1 MSTNSFNLSDGSWR
15 RSFASSVEF
24 IFFFVHYVFVMW
36 NLRNRRRIVPKIDAT
51 DPLDS
56 LLLIPAVEAA
66 EKIRSQKITAVQ
78 LLDAYIRRAEL
89 VNPQLNAIVQ
99 RDYERARSEAKK
111 VDEYVLS
118 LNHDSQEFKELLI
131 KKPLLGVPLSVK
143 DHVSVKGLRV
153 TVGLPCFAKN
163 PVCEEDAVLI
173 QRFREAGAIPFL
185 VMWIE
190 TENTIYGRTNNPYD
204 SRKAVGG
211 SSGGEGALLGAGAT
225 IIGIGSDIGGSIR
238 VPSMFNGVFG
248 YQAQMV
254 GIGPMCRYAKDL
266 MPTLKIFV
274 DPEHH
279 DRLRLNESVD
289 VKNLRVFYM
298 EGSNSFA
305 LSPYASDVK
314 EALSKATDHFQQN
327 LDISTIRVSLPLAD
341 LCLDF
346 WFAGLCEKGAMPLPN
361 FFTGFNPEK
370 GLNGLQEI
378 PTYLS
383 GKSQHTL
390 PRIKLRE
397 ILRKQFIDLL
407 KDNGVL
413 IYPSFP
419 QSSYY
424 HNELLGAFTDMQCT
438 SLWNALALPVIAVP
452 MGLNSIGMPTAVQVV
467 AAPENERLLIAVAQ
481 ELERVY
487 GVQRSMAANSQ
498 RLMPKPYDRPIALLK
513 DVTQQKQRFH
523 CEISSLSEDDIQ
535 QFSIGFNI
543 IHLTRN
549 RCYNEHED
557 HYSYCLVD
565 KHILELVG
573 REPELWA
580 ERFASIVMV
589 GESKDPARRLHAH
602 LQKEQLDNI
611 DVGMLVISR
620 SLLPIAM
627 PVILRWI

>member
-1 MSTNSFNLSDGSWR
+1 MLLNEYDLVQPIGWIL
-15 RSFASSVEF
+15 APF
-24 IFFFVHYVFVMW
+24 IRIACRVYFLFVHYVFVLW
-36 NLRNRRRIVPKIDAT
+36 NLQNRRRIVPKIDAT

-66 EKIRSQKITAVQ
+66 EMIRNQKITAVE
-78 LLDAYIRRAEL
+78 LMDAYIRRAEL

-99 RDYERARSEAKK
+99 RDYERARREAKK

-143 DHVSVKGLRV
+143 DHVSVEGLRV

-163 PVCEEDAVLI
+163 PVCEKDAVLI

-185 VMWIE
+185 MSNVPEGVMWIE
-190 TENTIYGRTNNPYD
+190 TENTIYGRTKNPYD
-204 SRKAVGG
+204 NRKAVGG

-225 IIGIGSDIGGSIR
+225 VIGIGSDIGGSIR
-238 VPSMFNGVFG
+238 VPAMFNGIFGLKPSPELTNLKGFIPNSFCG
-248 YQAQMV
+248 YQGQMV

-279 DRLRLNESVD
+279 DRLRLNESVN

-298 EGSNSFA
+298 EGSNSFT

-314 EALSKATDHFQQN
+314 EAMSKATDYFQQN
-327 LDISTIRVSLPLAD
+327 LDVSTIRVSLPLAD
-341 LCLDF
+341 FCLDF

-378 PTYLS
+378 PAYLS

-390 PRIKLRE
+390 PVITTCAIYDFLAMFTWDPQQRIKLRE
-397 ILRKQFIDLL
+397 VLRKQFIDLL

-467 AAPENERLLIAVAQ
+467 AAPENERLLIAVAE
-481 ELERVY
+481 ELERAY
-487 GVQRSMAANSQ
+487 GGWKMPEGPNVKPNAAQS
-498 RLMPKPYDRPIALLK
+498 
-513 DVTQQKQRFH
+513 
-523 CEISSLSEDDIQ
+523 
-535 QFSIGFNI
+535 
-543 IHLTRN
+543 
-549 RCYNEHED
+549 
-557 HYSYCLVD
+557 
-565 KHILELVG
+565 
-573 REPELWA
+573 
-580 ERFASIVMV
+580 
-589 GESKDPARRLHAH
+589 
-602 LQKEQLDNI
+602 
-611 DVGMLVISR
+611 
-620 SLLPIAM
+620 
-627 PVILRWI
+627 